1 MKQTPTLRMTIG
13 SSDCDVLGHMNS
25 AVYFAACNKAGF
37 AMQSAIGWA
46 PGEANKGRRYSFAV
60 VRSEADF
67 LAEVSEGQVLLIYV
81 GISKIGTKSAAFENL
96 LTLEDGTVV
105 FRSTWHSVLMD
116 LDTRQSVTIP
126 DDFRTAL
133 EGRMISA

>member
-1 MKQTPTLRMTIG
+1 MTIG

-37 AMQSAIGWA
+37 AMQMAIGWA
-46 PGEANKGRRYSFAV
+46 PGKANKGRRYSFAV

-81 GISKIGTKSAAFENL
+81 GLSKIGTKSATFENR
-96 LTLEDGTVV
+96 LTLADGTLV

-116 LDTRQSVTIP
+116 LDTRQSVAIP
-126 DDFRTAL
+126 DDLRTAL
-133 EGRMISA
+133 ETQMVS

>member
-1 MKQTPTLRMTIG
+1 MTVG

-37 AMQSAIGWA
+37 AMQKAIGWA
-46 PGEANKGRRYSFAV
+46 PGEVNNGRRYSFAV

-81 GISKIGTKSAAFENL
+81 DISKIGTKSAAFENR

-116 LDTRQSVTIP
+116 LDSRKSVVIP
-126 DDFRTAL
+126 DDFRAAL
-133 EGRMISA
+133 GSQLVSA